1 MTFALGQRSK
11 DRLEGV
17 HPDLVKVIEEAIKE
31 SPLDFSITEGLRTKE
46 RQQELFSAG
55 KSQTM
60 NSRHLTGKAVD
71 IAVFVNSKV
80 TWEFDKYKT
89 VADHIKSVAKSL
101 DTPIVWGGDWVSF
114 KDFVDKQIKFPKLS
128 DFEVIEPEIT

>member
-11 DRLEGV
+11 DRLTGV

-46 RQQELFSAG
+46 RQKALFDAG

-60 NSRHLTGKAVD
+60 NSRHITGKAVD
-71 IAVFVNSKV
+71 IAVIKDGEV
-80 TWEFDKYKT
+80 TWDFKHYQT
-89 VADHIKSVAKSL
+89 VADHIEKIAKDMKIDL
-101 DTPIVWGGDWVSF
+101 VWGGDWQSF
-114 KDFVDKQIKFPKLS
+114 RDGPHYELHRSVYP
-128 DFEVIEPEIT
+128 

>member
-1 MTFALGQRSK
+1 MTFSFGNKSK
-11 DRLEGV
+11 ERLSGV
-17 HPDLVKVIEEAIKE
+17 HPDLVKVMEEAIKE

-71 IAVFVNSKV
+71 IAVIKDGTV
-80 TWEFDKYKT
+80 TWDFKYYQI
-89 VADHIKSVAKSL
+89 VADHIKGVATKL
-101 DTPIVWGGDWVSF
+101 GIPLVWGGDWVSF
-114 KDFVDKQIKFPKLS
+114 KDGPH
-128 DFEVIEPEIT
+128 FELNKSKYP

>member
-1 MTFALGQRSK
+1 MTFSFGTRSK
-11 DRLEGV
+11 ERLSGV
-17 HPDLVKVIEEAIKE
+17 HPDLVKVMEEAIKE

-71 IAVFVNSKV
+71 IAVIKDGTV
-80 TWEFDKYKT
+80 TWDFKYYQL
-89 VADHIKSVAKSL
+89 VADHIKGVATKL
-101 DTPIVWGGDWVSF
+101 GIPLVWGGSWVSF
-114 KDFVDKQIKFPKLS
+114 KDGPH
-128 DFEVIEPEIT
+128 FELNKSKYP

>member
-1 MTFALGQRSK
+1 MTYSFGNKSK
-11 DRLEGV
+11 ERLSGV

-71 IAVFVNSKV
+71 IAVIKDGTV
-80 TWEFDKYKT
+80 TWDFKYYQL
-89 VADHIKSVAKSL
+89 VADHIKGVATKL
-101 DTPIVWGGDWVSF
+101 GIPLVWGGDWVSF
-114 KDFVDKQIKFPKLS
+114 RDGPH
-128 DFEVIEPEIT
+128 FELNKSKYP